1 MTQPTTIPARSEI
14 PAQYCWNAES
24 VYPTP
29 QDWEI
34 AFDNLTAQIPA
45 IAQWQGTLHQSP
57 QRLADYLDFEER
69 LLRDLNQLFVY
80 ANMAYAVET
89 TDPQAAARAG
99 RVRGL
104 FARVNAATAFTEPE
118 LMQIGLPTLRQWITQ
133 EARLSH
139 LGHYLDRLE
148 DRQAHIRSAEVEEL
162 LGQVRDP
169 FGVASSIHGILGDTD
184 LKFAPARDEQ
194 GNDYEIG
201 QGNIGALVTHPDRTV
216 RQTAWQNYAD
226 GYRSLQHGMAACLAA
241 GLKQD
246 VFMARARRYNSCLEA
261 ALAPQRLPLEVF
273 YNLIEVFRENLPT
286 WHRYWALR
294 QRALNLES
302 FHEWD
307 VKAPLAQKK
316 IEIPYEQAVEWICE
330 GMVPLGEAYVATM
343 RKGLLEERW
352 VDVYPNKGKRSGA
365 FSTGSYDS
373 HPFIMMSYNDDIFS
387 LSTLAHE
394 LGHSMHSLMS
404 KRAQRFI
411 YARYSLFA
419 AEVASNFNQALVR
432 KYLLETQT
440 DRDFQIA
447 VLEEAM
453 SNYHRYFFIM
463 PTLARFELEMHE
475 RAERGEAL
483 TAQIFNQRM
492 ADLFAEAY
500 GPNVAIDRER
510 TGITWAQFSTHLYMN
525 FYVYQYAT
533 GIAGANA
540 LMERVVRDGEAAA
553 EDYRSFLRAGGS
565 QYPLDA
571 LAAAGVDLASP
582 QPVRAAFNLLGEYVS
597 RLEQLLA

>member
-14 PAQYCWNAES
+14 PAQYYWNAES

-29 QDWEI
+29 QDWETAFENI
-34 AFDNLTAQIPA
+34 AAQIPA
-45 IAQWQGTLHQSP
+45 LSQWQGTLHQSP
-57 QRLADYLDFEER
+57 QHLADYLALEER

-80 ANMAYAVET
+80 ANMSYAVET

-99 RVRGL
+99 RARGL

-118 LMQIGLPTLRQWITQ
+118 LMQIGLATLRQWLTQ
-133 EARLSH
+133 EPRLSH
-139 LGHYLDRLE
+139 LGHYLERLE

-169 FGVASSIHGILGDTD
+169 FSTAASVHGILGDTD
-184 LKFAPARDEQ
+184 LKFTPARDES
-194 GNDYEIG
+194 GSDYEIG

-216 RQTAWQNYAD
+216 RQSAWQNYAD
-226 GYRSLQHGMAACLAA
+226 GYRSLQNGMAACLAA
-241 GLKQD
+241 GLKQN
-246 VFMARARRYNSCLEA
+246 VFMARARRYQSSLHA

-273 YNLIEVFRENLPT
+273 HNLIAVFRENLPT

-294 QRALNLES
+294 QRVLNLES

-316 IEIPYEQAVEWICE
+316 IEIPYEQAIEWICE
-330 GMVPLGEAYVATM
+330 GMAPLGEEYVATM

-404 KRAQRFI
+404 KRAQPLV

-432 KYLLETQT
+432 KYLLETQP

-500 GPNVAIDRER
+500 GPNVTIDRER

-533 GIAGANA
+533 GISGANA
-540 LMERVVRDGEAAA
+540 LMERVIREGESAA
-553 EDYRSFLRAGGS
+553 EAYRGFLRAGGS

-582 QPVRAAFNLLGEYVS
+582 QPVRAAFNLLAEYVN
-597 RLEQLLA
+597 RLEQLLG